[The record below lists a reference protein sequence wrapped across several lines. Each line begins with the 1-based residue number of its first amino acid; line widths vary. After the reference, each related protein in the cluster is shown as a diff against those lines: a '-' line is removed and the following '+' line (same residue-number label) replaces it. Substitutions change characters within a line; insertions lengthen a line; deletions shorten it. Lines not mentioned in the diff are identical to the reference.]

1 MPRNGLL
8 IAFFQVNTT
17 GAEALCEL
25 LRSLVGATKETVLLD
40 VCCGTGTLGLS
51 LASSVKRLIG
61 IEMCAPAVEDARA
74 NAARNGI
81 TNALF
86 IAKKAEEATLS
97 VLENLSAA
105 EKRSLVAIVD
115 PPRAGLHTDVLK
127 ALRGCLPLTKI
138 LFVACHAPSFV
149 ANSVVLCRPAS
160 KSFLGAPFAPTRAY
174 ALDLFPHTQHCELI
188 TVLERPP
195 PQPPQQPQQPQ
206 QPQPPLQSSP
216 EPPLKP
222 PFEGG
227 GGGDGQGGG
236 CSTGSVGA

>member
-1 MPRNGLL
+1 LPPNGLL

-127 ALRGCLPLTKI
+127 ALRGWKPAPALGVPPEVVTEP
-138 LFVACHAPSFV
+138 FTVAATT
-149 ANSVVLCRPAS
+149 VVLGMVMKAR
-160 KSFLGAPFAPTRAY
+160 GAA
-174 ALDLFPHTQHCELI
+174 
-188 TVLERPP
+188 
-195 PQPPQQPQQPQ
+195 
-206 QPQPPLQSSP
+206 
-216 EPPLKP
+216 
-222 PFEGG
+222 GG
-227 GGGDGQGGG
+227 GG
-236 CSTGSVGA
+236 V